1 MTYLELVNK
10 VLTRL
15 REETVSTVSQT
26 TYSALIGEFVN
37 DAKQIVEDA
46 WDWSALRNIS
56 TVTTTAS
63 DYTYALP
70 GVNDRAEVLYVS
82 NDTSNVFME
91 YRSQAWFEQQL
102 NLTGTVSGSPLYY
115 TFNGFDAS
123 DDTQLMIYP
132 IPDGVYSLRFKT
144 VSRGGFMSDDTDEL
158 LVPMLPVVYLAT
170 ALAARERGEVG
181 GTSATELFS
190 VADKLLSDAI
200 SLDARRHP
208 EELVYQVV

>member
-26 TYSALIGEFVN
+26 TYSSLIGEFVN

-46 WDWSALRNIS
+46 WEWSALRS
-56 TVTTTAS
+56 TVTVATTAS
-63 DYTYALP
+63 DYTYSLT
-70 GVNDRAEVLYVS
+70 NIKNRAAIQTVA

-91 YRSQAWFEQQL
+91 YRPQDWFEQQL

-123 DDTQLMIYP
+123 KDTQVLVYP

-144 VSRGGFMSDDTDEL
+144 VSRGGFMSEDTDEL
-158 LVPMLPVVYLAT
+158 LVPMLPVVYMAT
-170 ALAARERGEVG
+170 ALAARERGEVA
-181 GTSATELFS
+181 GTSAAELFN
-190 VADKLLSDAI
+190 VADKILSDAI
-200 SLDARRHP
+200 ALDARRHP

>member
-56 TVTTTAS
+56 TVTTTTS

>member
-208 EELVYQVV
+208 EELIYQVV